1 MISKYLRSFSIRFQM
16 AKTPFVPFLLFGSTA
31 ILAAATILLCPDT
44 FSKKLPDSV
53 EEAKDL

>member
-1 MISKYLRSFSIRFQM
+1 M
-16 AKTPFVPFLLFGSTA
+16 AKTPFLPFLLFGSTA

-44 FSKKLPDSV
+44 LPGKKLPDSV

>member
-1 MISKYLRSFSIRFQM
+1 M
-16 AKTPFVPFLLFGSTA
+16 AKTPFLPFLLFGSAA
-31 ILAAATILLCPDT
+31 ILAAATILLYPDT